1 MKLLKNSLL
10 TLTLFLIFI
19 IVLETY
25 LQKIVGLG
33 NPLIYEK
40 NILWGYSPQSNQK
53 VSRSKDKN
61 ITINNIG
68 TRGLTNWSK
77 DKDFKIVFI
86 GDSVTYGGSYIDDTE
101 TFSEIVCK
109 NKESMECF
117 NAGVN
122 GYGIMNMLLR
132 SKYDSRFN
140 DSSMRIFTIIEGD
153 FFRGLRDSKTGNFI
167 FGELVT
173 PVPALFETF
182 NYLFSRYSLKN
193 LHNKIFINEYYNN
206 NILYQ
211 YNVINFGLEMLQNE
225 IKRLENLNIK
235 TLIYFHP
242 SLEELKK
249 EKYSEL
255 SLYIKNNAKSAGL
268 SIIDLMPFLINLDY
282 TKDEIYYD
290 KFHLSLIGHRVFSN
304 KIKSD
309 LKISF

>member
-19 IVLETY
+19 IVLEIY
-25 LQKIVGLG
+25 FQKIVGLG
-33 NPLIYEK
+33 NPVIYEK

-68 TRGLTNWSK
+68 TRGLTNWNKNK
-77 DKDFKIVFI
+77 DSKIVFI
-86 GDSVTYGGSYIDDTE
+86 GDSVTYGGSYIDDTD
-101 TFSEIVCK
+101 TFSEMVCR
-109 NKESMECF
+109 NKESVECF

-122 GYGIMNMLLR
+122 GYGIMNIVLR

-140 DSSMRIFTIIEGD
+140 DSSIRIFTIIEGD

-173 PVPALFETF
+173 PAPALFEIF

-206 NILYQ
+206 ILYQ
-211 YNVINFGLEMLQNE
+211 YNAISFGLGMLQNE
-225 IKRLENLNIK
+225 IKRLESLNIK

-242 SLEELKK
+242 SLEELKQ

-268 SIIDLMPFLINLDY
+268 SIVDLMPFLINSDY

-309 LKISF
+309 LKINF